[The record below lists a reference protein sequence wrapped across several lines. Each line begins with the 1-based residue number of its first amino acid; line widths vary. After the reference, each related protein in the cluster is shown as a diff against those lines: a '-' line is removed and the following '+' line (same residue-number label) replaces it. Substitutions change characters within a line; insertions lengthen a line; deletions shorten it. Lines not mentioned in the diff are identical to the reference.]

1 VDALIDYHD
10 RLASQRD
17 DLPYEVDGVVFKV
30 DRLEDQETLGIRSHD
45 PRWAIAYKFEPRQA
59 TTTIEEI
66 IVQVGR
72 TGKLTPVARLDPV
85 QIGGVEVSRAS
96 LHNQSEIERKDIRIG
111 DRVLVERA
119 GDVIPHIVK
128 SIDEARDGSEEKFHL
143 PDTCPVCNADVVVS
157 EDKKQARCPNIN
169 CPAQLR
175 ERLTHFASR
184 SAMDIEGLGEKRAEQ
199 LLNAGLIEEVS
210 DLYDLTKDDLISLE
224 GFGEKSSQ
232 NLIDEIK
239 ASKETTFERFLYAL
253 GIQEVGEHIA
263 QVLAAHFDELDQLMA
278 ADEQALVSIDEI
290 GPEIAR
296 SVASFFNEE
305 RNRQM
310 IRRIR
315 EAGLRLSNPYT
326 EEQPQPLDG
335 LTLVFTG
342 ELERWTRDE
351 VQRLVEGLG
360 ARATSSVSGETDY
373 VITGPG
379 AGSKLNEAERRGVP
393 TMDEEAF
400 VDFLSDRASI
410 TVDEVTET

>member
-1 VDALIDYHD
+1 
-10 RLASQRD
+10 
-17 DLPYEVDGVVFKV
+17 
-30 DRLEDQETLGIRSHD
+30 
-45 PRWAIAYKFEPRQA
+45 
-59 TTTIEEI
+59 
-66 IVQVGR
+66 
-72 TGKLTPVARLDPV
+72 
-85 QIGGVEVSRAS
+85 
-96 LHNQSEIERKDIRIG
+96 
-111 DRVLVERA
+111 VLVERA